1 LYKEKRAM
9 KDLFD
14 LTGRV
19 SVITGS
25 TKGIGKAMAEA
36 LAAFGSKVVISSR
49 KADACDA
56 VAASINESGGEAMD
70 HPCHVGHKDQL
81 ERLVAATRERWGKID
96 NLVVNA
102 AVNPYFGSSLGIPD
116 SAFDKV
122 MEVNIKS
129 VHWLCQMVI
138 PEMQERKD
146 GSIVIVSSVG
156 GFRGN
161 SMLGAYAIS
170 KAADMQLARNLAAE
184 FGPDNIRVNA
194 VCPGLVKTNFARAL
208 WEDPQREQAVAAR
221 TPLRRLG
228 EPVDCAGIAVY
239 LASRAGSWTTGQT
252 FTVDGGVLGCG

>member
-1 LYKEKRAM
+1 M

-14 LTGRV
+14 LAGKV

-56 VAASINESGGEAMD
+56 VAASINESGGEAMAQ
-70 HPCHVGHKDQL
+70 PCNVGHKDQL

-102 AVNPYFGSSLGIPD
+102 AVNPYYGSSLGIPD

-122 MEVNIKS
+122 MEVNVRS

-138 PEMQERKD
+138 PEMRERKD

-161 SMLGAYAIS
+161 AVIGAYAIS
-170 KAADMQLARNLAAE
+170 KAANMQIARNLAAE

-194 VCPGLVKTNFARAL
+194 VCPGLVKTDFARAL

-239 LASRAGSWTTGQT
+239 LASRAGAWTTGQS
-252 FTVDGGVLGCG
+252 FTIDGGALGCG

>member
-1 LYKEKRAM
+1 M

-56 VAASINESGGEAMD
+56 VAASINESGGEALA

-208 WEDPQREQAVAAR
+208 WEDPQREQAVAGR

>member
-1 LYKEKRAM
+1 M

-19 SVITGS
+19 SVVTGS
-25 TKGIGKAMAEA
+25 TKGIGRAIAEA

-49 KADACDA
+49 KADACEA
-56 VAASINESGGEAMD
+56 VAAGIVESGGEAVAL
-70 HPCHVGHKDQL
+70 PCHVGHKDQL
-81 ERLVAATRERWGKID
+81 ERLVADTRERWGKID

-102 AVNPYFGSSLGIPD
+102 AVNPYYGSSLGIPD
-116 SAFDKV
+116 TAWDKV
-122 MEVNIKS
+122 MEVNIRS

-146 GSIVIVSSVG
+146 GTIVVVSSVG

-161 SMLGAYAIS
+161 SVLGAYAIS

-184 FGPDNIRVNA
+184 FGPDNIRVNSI
-194 VCPGLVKTNFARAL
+194 CPGLVKTDFARAL
-208 WEDPQREQAVAAR
+208 WEDPEREKAVAAR

-239 LASRAGSWTTGQT
+239 LASRAGSWTTGQS
-252 FTVDGGVLGCG
+252 FTVDGGVVGCG

>member
-1 LYKEKRAM
+1 M

>member
-1 LYKEKRAM
+1 M

-56 VAASINESGGEAMD
+56 VAASINESGGEALA

-81 ERLVAATRERWGKID
+81 ERLVASTRERWGKID

-208 WEDPQREQAVAAR
+208 WEDPQREQAVAGR

>member
-1 LYKEKRAM
+1 M

-19 SVITGS
+19 SVVTGS
-25 TKGIGKAMAEA
+25 TKGIGRAIAEA

-49 KADACDA
+49 KADACEA
-56 VAASINESGGEAMD
+56 VAAGIVESGGEAVAL
-70 HPCHVGHKDQL
+70 PCHVGHKDQL
-81 ERLVAATRERWGKID
+81 ERLVADTRERWGKID

-102 AVNPYFGSSLGIPD
+102 AVNPYYGSSLGIPD
-116 SAFDKV
+116 TAWDKV
-122 MEVNIKS
+122 MEVNIRS
-129 VHWLCQMVI
+129 VHWLCQLVI

-146 GSIVIVSSVG
+146 GTIVVVSSVG

-161 SMLGAYAIS
+161 SVLGAYAIS

-184 FGPDNIRVNA
+184 FGPDNIRVNSI
-194 VCPGLVKTNFARAL
+194 CPGLVKTDFARAL
-208 WEDPQREQAVAAR
+208 WEDPEREKAVAAR

-239 LASRAGSWTTGQT
+239 LASRAGSWTTGQS
-252 FTVDGGVLGCG
+252 FTVDGGVVGCG

>member
-1 LYKEKRAM
+1 M

-19 SVITGS
+19 SVVTGS
-25 TKGIGKAMAEA
+25 TKGIGRAIAEA

-49 KADACDA
+49 KADACEA
-56 VAASINESGGEAMD
+56 VAAGINESGGEAVAL
-70 HPCHVGHKDQL
+70 PCHVGHKDQL
-81 ERLVAATRERWGKID
+81 ERLVADTRERWGKID

-102 AVNPYFGSSLGIPD
+102 AVNPYYGSSLGIPD
-116 SAFDKV
+116 TAWDKV
-122 MEVNIKS
+122 MEVNIRS

-146 GSIVIVSSVG
+146 GTIVVVSSVG

-161 SMLGAYAIS
+161 SVLGAYAIS

-184 FGPDNIRVNA
+184 FGPDNIRVNSI
-194 VCPGLVKTNFARAL
+194 CPGLVKTDFARAL
-208 WEDPQREQAVAAR
+208 WEDPEREKAVAAR

-239 LASRAGSWTTGQT
+239 LASRAGSWTTGQS
-252 FTVDGGVLGCG
+252 FTIDGGVVGCG

>member
-1 LYKEKRAM
+1 M

-19 SVITGS
+19 SVVTGS
-25 TKGIGKAMAEA
+25 TKGIGRAIAEA
-36 LAAFGSKVVISSR
+36 LAAFGSRVVISSR
-49 KADACDA
+49 KADACEA
-56 VAASINESGGEAMD
+56 VAAGIVESGGEAVAL
-70 HPCHVGHKDQL
+70 PCHVGHKDQL
-81 ERLVAATRERWGKID
+81 ERLVADTRERWGKID

-102 AVNPYFGSSLGIPD
+102 AVNPYYGSSLGIPD
-116 SAFDKV
+116 TAWDKV
-122 MEVNIKS
+122 MEVNIRS

-146 GSIVIVSSVG
+146 GTIVVVSSVG

-161 SMLGAYAIS
+161 SVLGAYAIS

-184 FGPDNIRVNA
+184 FGPDNIRVNSI
-194 VCPGLVKTNFARAL
+194 CPGLVKTDFARAL
-208 WEDPQREQAVAAR
+208 WEDPEREKAVAAR

-239 LASRAGSWTTGQT
+239 LASRAGSWTTGQS
-252 FTVDGGVLGCG
+252 FTVDGGVVGCG

>member
-1 LYKEKRAM
+1 M

-56 VAASINESGGEAMD
+56 VAASINESGGEAMA

-81 ERLVAATRERWGKID
+81 EGLVAATRERWGKID

-102 AVNPYFGSSLGIPD
+102 AVNPYYGSSLGIPD

-194 VCPGLVKTNFARAL
+194 VCPGLVKTDFARAL
-208 WEDPQREQAVAAR
+208 WEDPQREQAVAGR

>member
-1 LYKEKRAM
+1 M

-49 KADACDA
+49 KADACEA
-56 VAASINESGGEAMD
+56 VAAAINESGGEAMA

-81 ERLVAATRERWGKID
+81 EGLVAATRERWGKID

-102 AVNPYFGSSLGIPD
+102 AVNPYYGSSLGIPD

-122 MEVNIKS
+122 MEVNIRS

-161 SMLGAYAIS
+161 AVLGAYAIS

-194 VCPGLVKTNFARAL
+194 VCPGLVKTDFARAL
-208 WEDPQREQAVAAR
+208 WEDPQREQAVAGR

>member
-1 LYKEKRAM
+1 M

-19 SVITGS
+19 SVVTGS
-25 TKGIGKAMAEA
+25 TKGIGRAIAEA

-49 KADACDA
+49 KADACEA
-56 VAASINESGGEAMD
+56 VAAGIVESGGEAVAL
-70 HPCHVGHKDQL
+70 PCHVGHKDQL

-102 AVNPYFGSSLGIPD
+102 AVNPYYGSSLGIPD
-116 SAFDKV
+116 TAWDKV
-122 MEVNIKS
+122 MEVNIRS
-129 VHWLCQMVI
+129 VHWLCQMVV

-146 GSIVIVSSVG
+146 GTIVVVSSVG

-161 SMLGAYAIS
+161 SVLGAYAIS

-184 FGPDNIRVNA
+184 FGPDNIRVNSI
-194 VCPGLVKTNFARAL
+194 CPGLVKTDFARAL
-208 WEDPQREQAVAAR
+208 WEDPEREKAVAAR

-239 LASRAGSWTTGQT
+239 LASRAGSWTTGQS
-252 FTVDGGVLGCG
+252 FTVDGGVVGCG

>member
-1 LYKEKRAM
+1 M

-19 SVITGS
+19 SVVTGS
-25 TKGIGKAMAEA
+25 TKGIGRAIAEA

-49 KADACDA
+49 KADACEA
-56 VAASINESGGEAMD
+56 VAAGIAESGGEAVAL
-70 HPCHVGHKDQL
+70 PCHVGHKDQL

-102 AVNPYFGSSLGIPD
+102 AVNPYYGSSLGIPD
-116 SAFDKV
+116 TAWDKV
-122 MEVNIKS
+122 MEVNIRS

-146 GSIVIVSSVG
+146 GTIVVVSSVG

-161 SMLGAYAIS
+161 SVLGAYAIS

-184 FGPDNIRVNA
+184 FGPDNIRVNSI
-194 VCPGLVKTNFARAL
+194 CPGLVKTDFARAL
-208 WEDPQREQAVAAR
+208 WEDPEREKAVAAR

-239 LASRAGSWTTGQT
+239 LASRAGSWTTGQS
-252 FTVDGGVLGCG
+252 FTVDGGVVGCG

>member
-1 LYKEKRAM
+1 M

-49 KADACDA
+49 KADACDS
-56 VAASINESGGEAMD
+56 VAASINESGGEAMA

-184 FGPDNIRVNA
+184 FGPDNVRVNA

-208 WEDPQREQAVAAR
+208 WEDPQREQAVAGR

>member
-1 LYKEKRAM
+1 M

-36 LAAFGSKVVISSR
+36 LATFGSKVVISSR
-49 KADACDA
+49 KADACEA
-56 VAASINESGGEAMD
+56 VAAAINECGGEAIA

-102 AVNPYFGSSLGIPD
+102 AVNPYYGSSLGIPD

-122 MEVNIKS
+122 MEVNIRS

-161 SMLGAYAIS
+161 AVLGAYAIS

-194 VCPGLVKTNFARAL
+194 VCPGLVKTDFARAL
-208 WEDPQREQAVAAR
+208 WEDPQREQAVAGR

>member
-1 LYKEKRAM
+1 M

-49 KADACDA
+49 KADACEA
-56 VAASINESGGEAMD
+56 VAAAINENGGEAMA

-81 ERLVAATRERWGKID
+81 ERLVSATRERWGKID

-102 AVNPYFGSSLGIPD
+102 AVNPYYGSSLGIPD

-122 MEVNIKS
+122 MEVNIRS

-138 PEMQERKD
+138 PEMQERGD

-161 SMLGAYAIS
+161 AVLGAYAIS

-194 VCPGLVKTNFARAL
+194 VCPGLVKTDFARAL
-208 WEDPQREQAVAAR
+208 WEDPQREQAVAGR

>member
-1 LYKEKRAM
+1 M

-49 KADACDA
+49 KADACEA
-56 VAASINESGGEAMD
+56 VAAAINESGGEAMA

-81 ERLVAATRERWGKID
+81 EGLVAATRERWGKID

-102 AVNPYFGSSLGIPD
+102 AVNPYYGSSLGIPD

-122 MEVNIKS
+122 MEVNIRS
-129 VHWLCQMVI
+129 VHWLCQLVI

-156 GFRGN
+156 GFRG
-161 SMLGAYAIS
+161 STVLGAYAIS

-208 WEDPQREQAVAAR
+208 WEDPEREKAVASR

-239 LASRAGSWTTGQT
+239 LASRAGSWTTGQA
-252 FTVDGGVLGCG
+252 FTVDGGVMGCG

>member
-1 LYKEKRAM
+1 M

-49 KADACDA
+49 KADACGA
-56 VAASINESGGEAMD
+56 VAAAINESGGEAIA

-102 AVNPYFGSSLGIPD
+102 AVNPYYGSSLGIPD

-122 MEVNIKS
+122 MEVNIRS

-161 SMLGAYAIS
+161 AVLGAYAIS

-194 VCPGLVKTNFARAL
+194 VCPGLVKTDFARAL
-208 WEDPQREQAVAAR
+208 WEDPQREQAVAGR

>member
-1 LYKEKRAM
+1 M

-56 VAASINESGGEAMD
+56 VAASINESGGEAMA

-96 NLVVNA
+96 NL
-102 AVNPYFGSSLGIPD
+102 
-116 SAFDKV
+116 
-122 MEVNIKS
+122 
-129 VHWLCQMVI
+129 
-138 PEMQERKD
+138 
-146 GSIVIVSSVG
+146 
-156 GFRGN
+156 
-161 SMLGAYAIS
+161 
-170 KAADMQLARNLAAE
+170 
-184 FGPDNIRVNA
+184 
-194 VCPGLVKTNFARAL
+194 
-208 WEDPQREQAVAAR
+208 
-221 TPLRRLG
+221 

>member
-1 LYKEKRAM
+1 M

-56 VAASINESGGEAMD
+56 VAASINESGGEAMA

-81 ERLVAATRERWGKID
+81 ERLVVATRERWGKID

-208 WEDPQREQAVAAR
+208 WEDPQREQTVAGR

>member
-1 LYKEKRAM
+1 M

-36 LAAFGSKVVISSR
+36 LAAFGSKGVISSR
-49 KADACDA
+49 KPDACEA
-56 VAASINESGGEAMD
+56 VAAAIEENGGEAMA

-102 AVNPYFGSSLGIPD
+102 AVNPYYGSSLGIPD

-208 WEDPQREQAVAAR
+208 WEDPQREQAVAGR

>member
-1 LYKEKRAM
+1 M

-14 LTGRV
+14 LTGKV

-56 VAASINESGGEAMD
+56 VAASINESGGEAVA
-70 HPCHVGHKDQL
+70 HPCHVGDKDQL

-138 PEMQERKD
+138 PEMRERKD

-208 WEDPQREQAVAAR
+208 WEDPQREQAVAGR

>member
-1 LYKEKRAM
+1 M

-14 LTGRV
+14 LTGKV
-19 SVITGS
+19 SVVTGS

-49 KADACDA
+49 KADVCDA
-56 VAASINESGGEAMD
+56 VAAGINESGGEAMA

-81 ERLVAATRERWGKID
+81 ERLVAATRERWGQID

-102 AVNPYFGSSLGIPD
+102 AVNPYYGSSLGIPD

-122 MEVNIKS
+122 MEVNIRS

-138 PEMQERKD
+138 PEMQERRD

-161 SMLGAYAIS
+161 AVLGAYAIS

-194 VCPGLVKTNFARAL
+194 VCPGLVKTDFARAL
-208 WEDPQREQAVAAR
+208 WEDPQREQAVAGR

-239 LASRAGSWTTGQT
+239 LASRAGSWTTGQS
-252 FTVDGGVLGCG
+252 FTVDGGVVGCG

>member
-1 LYKEKRAM
+1 M

-49 KADACDA
+49 KAEACEA
-56 VAASINESGGEAMD
+56 VAAAISESGGEAIA

-81 ERLVAATRERWGKID
+81 ERLVATTRERWGKID

-102 AVNPYFGSSLGIPD
+102 AVNPYYGSSLGIPD

-122 MEVNIKS
+122 MEVNIRS

-146 GSIVIVSSVG
+146 GSIIIVSSVG

-161 SMLGAYAIS
+161 AVLGAYAIS

-194 VCPGLVKTNFARAL
+194 VCPGLVKTDFARAL
-208 WEDPQREQAVAAR
+208 WEDPEREKAVAGR